1 MREYTV
7 NWLVVRVILESEVWF
22 GKVMVLFSR
31 VN

>member
-7 NWLVVRVILESEVWF
+7 NWLVVRVILESEVWL